1 MTEMNPFKKWVLFP
15 AVILLCLSA
24 NCGILAWA
32 GPGTIPLL
40 VICGLAANV
49 LPLLAGPSGVN
60 KRLRILAHG
69 DGCLKL
75 FLISTAVSV
84 MVQLVLAAFYLF
96 SNPLLWLL
104 SVLVCTCVLA
114 LTFWNGI
121 IAVYCTS
128 VQLGIKLRVIG
139 IICGWIPIANLIAL
153 WKILKTI
160 SAEIRF
166 EAEKEALDQSR
177 QAAQICK
184 TKYPILLVH
193 GVFFRDSRFFNYWG
207 RIPEALTKNGADI
220 FYGNQPSAASVADCA
235 QALTERIQEILRQTG
250 SDKINIIAHSKGGLD
265 CRYAMAF
272 CGAAPYVAS
281 LTTINTPH
289 RGCKF
294 ADYLLNMIPQSA
306 QLQVAETYNKALQKL
321 GESDA
326 DFMAAVNDLTSVRC
340 LELDKAMPMP
350 DGVFCRSV
358 GSKLNRAS
366 GGKFPLNF
374 TYHLVC
380 YFDGANDGLVGEESF
395 QWGPNYTFLQTEW
408 PSGISHGDM
417 IDLNRYNLPGFDVRE
432 FYVHLV
438 NDLRQRGL

>member
-1 MTEMNPFKKWVLFP
+1 MTSAKNWVLFP

-24 NCGILAWA
+24 NCGIWAWA
-32 GPGTIPLL
+32 VPGTIPLWVL
-40 VICGLAANV
+40 CGLAANV
-49 LPLLAGPSGVN
+49 LPVLTGSSGVS
-60 KRLRILAHG
+60 KRLCVLIHG
-69 DGCLKL
+69 YGCLKL
-75 FLISTAVSV
+75 FLISTAISIVIQ
-84 MVQLVLAAFYLF
+84 MVLAAYYLF
-96 SNPLLWLL
+96 FHPLLWLM
-104 SVLVCTCVLA
+104 SVLVCVSVLA

-121 IAVYCTS
+121 ITVYCTS
-128 VQLGIKLRVIG
+128 VQLGIKLRVTG
-139 IICGWIPIANLIAL
+139 IICGWIPIAHLIAL
-153 WKILKTI
+153 WKIMKTV

-166 EAEKEALDQSR
+166 ETAKEALDQSR
-177 QAAQICK
+177 HAAQICK
-184 TKYPILLVH
+184 TKYPIVLVH
-193 GVFFRDSRFFNYWG
+193 GVFFRDSKLLNYWG
-207 RIPEALTKNGADI
+207 RIPEALIKNGADI

-250 SDKINIIAHSKGGLD
+250 SEKVNIIAHSKGGLD

-294 ADYLLNMIPQSA
+294 ADYLLNVIPQPA
-306 QLQVAETYNKALQKL
+306 QQQVAATYNKTLQKL
-321 GESDA
+321 GERDA
-326 DFMAAVNDLTSVRC
+326 DFLAAVNDLTSARC

-350 DGVFCRSV
+350 QDVFCRSV

-366 GGKFPLNF
+366 GGKFPLHF
-374 TYHLVC
+374 TYHLVH

-395 QWGPNYTFLQTEW
+395 QWGSDYTFLQTEW